1 MGNYAFH
8 SARPVA
14 AMVIGLLLGF
24 SPPAAADEF
33 TDVVKEVLELYE
45 AGEISEAKDALKYAE
60 QLLAEQESK
69 AVGDLFPEPL
79 NGWTVSEAQGG
90 AMAGMAMLGG
100 FTVARKYTGDGQEL
114 TITLAG
120 DSPMIQQFA
129 MMFSNPAVL
138 QSTGGRLMRINRQK
152 VIVTKDEQIQT
163 LVAKRFLIMID
174 GTADEE
180 TKLDHLKRFNLKGLA
195 KLP

>member
-1 MGNYAFH
+1 MNIWKIC
-8 SARPVA
+8 SARPLAAIVA
-14 AMVIGLLLGF
+14 GLLLGF

-60 QLLAEQESK
+60 QLLAERESK
-69 AVGDLFPEPL
+69 AVGDLFPEAL

-90 AMAGMAMLGG
+90 AMAGISVLGG
-100 FTVARKYTGDGQEL
+100 FTVARKYAGDGQDL

-129 MMFSNPAVL
+129 MMFSNPSIL

-152 VIVTKDEQIQT
+152 VIITKDGQIQT
-163 LVAKRFLIMID
+163 LVAKRFLIMIE

-180 TKLDHLKRFNLKGLA
+180 TKLDHLKRFNLKGLS